1 MNFGVDLGLVTGW
14 LRNQGLEIALIVF
27 GSILLHRAVAKF
39 SRIWTEKLNSE
50 QEEQGLLVRSEESK
64 YRHSLIQV
72 AAYIIIGVIYIV
84 GVTMV
89 VERIF
94 NIPITALVAPAT
106 VLGAALGFGAQ
117 RIVQDFLAGF
127 FIITE
132 KQYGYGDIVEI
143 DAAGS
148 IAAGTV
154 EDVTLRVT
162 KVRTLDGE
170 VVTVPNGQIIKAT
183 NQSRD
188 WARSIVDIPVPNT
201 VDINF
206 ATGILQT
213 IASEIAEDSEVSDYI
228 LDEPTVMGVQHIAL
242 EQTTVRLLIRT
253 LPGMQWTVARR
264 VRAIVQQRFREK
276 GIRFDPEALMALR
289 VGMIGGRENQQ
300 Q

>member
-1 MNFGVDLGLVTGW
+1 MAFGTGFDIILAW
-14 LRNQGLEIALIVF
+14 FRNQGLEIVLIILGALLF
-27 GSILLHRAVAKF
+27 HRAISKIA
-39 SRIWTEKLNSE
+39 RIWTEKLNADQE
-50 QEEQGLLVRSEESK
+50 QRDLLVRSEESK
-64 YRHSLIQV
+64 HRHSLIQV
-72 AAYIIIGVIYIV
+72 GAYIIIGVIYIV
-84 GVTMV
+84 AVTMII
-89 VERIF
+89 ERAF

-106 VLGAALGFGAQ
+106 VAGAALGFGAQ

-132 KQYGYGDIVEI
+132 RQYGYGDIVEI

-201 VDINF
+201 VDTNF
-206 ATGILQT
+206 ATELLHQ
-213 IASEIAEDSEVSDYI
+213 IAAELTDDDEVAQYI
-228 LDEPTVMGVQHIAL
+228 LDEPTVMGVQQLAL
-242 EQTTVRLLIRT
+242 EQTTLRLLIRT
-253 LPGMQWTVARR
+253 LPGMQWVVARR
-264 VRAIVQQRFREK
+264 VRALVQRRFREE
-276 GIRFDPEALMALR
+276 GITFDPEALMALR
-289 VGMIGGRENQQ
+289 AGLMRGGGS
-300 Q
+300 

>member
-1 MNFGVDLGLVTGW
+1 MNFGIEIGVVGGW
-14 LRNQGLEIALIVF
+14 FRNQGLEIALIAL
-27 GSILLHRAVAKF
+27 GSVLLHRAVAKV
-39 SRIWTEKLNSE
+39 SRVWTEKLDAE
-50 QEEQGLLVRSEESK
+50 QQEQALLVRSEESK

-72 AAYIIIGVIYIV
+72 AAYVLIGVIYIV
-84 GVTMV
+84 AAAMIA
-89 VERIF
+89 ERIF
-94 NIPITALVAPAT
+94 NIPITALIAPAT

-132 KQYGYGDIVEI
+132 RQYGYGDIVEI

-188 WARSIVDIPVPNT
+188 WARSIIDIPVPNT
-201 VDINF
+201 VDTSF
-206 ATGILQT
+206 AAGVLQQVASGLTG
-213 IASEIAEDSEVSDYI
+213 DSEVSKYI
-228 LDEPTVMGVQHIAL
+228 LDEPTLMGVQHMAL
-242 EQTTVRLLIRT
+242 EQTTLRLLIRT
-253 LPGMQWTVARR
+253 LPGMQWTVARH
-264 VRAIVQQRFREK
+264 VRALVQARFREE
-276 GIRFDPEALMALR
+276 GIKFDPEALMALR
-289 VGMIGGRENQQ
+289 AGMVGGTEGTL
-300 Q
+300 